1 MARFRRLDVLRL
13 MLDGGLVP
21 VFYHRDPVV
30 AFEVARACAAGGS
43 RLLEL
48 THRGDMA
55 HRVFEV
61 LIERCAAELPDLVLG
76 VGSIGDPHTAA
87 LYLAAGASFV
97 VGPVLNP
104 EVARLANRRK
114 VAYLPGCGSA
124 TEVAQ
129 AEELGCEVVKVF
141 PGDSVGGPGFVK
153 AILGPSPWSLLMP
166 TGGVEATRESVQS
179 WIRAGAAA
187 LGIGSSLISKDILER
202 ADFAALRARV
212 AQVLAWIAEARR
224 GPGQP
229 HATQPRKE

>member
-1 MARFRRLDVLRL
+1 MARFRRLDVLQT
-13 MLDGGLVP
+13 MVSTGLVP
-21 VFYHRDPVV
+21 VFYHPDPGV
-30 AFEVARACAAGGS
+30 AMDVARASSEGGA
-43 RLLEL
+43 RFLEL

-55 HRVFEV
+55 HRVFEELV
-61 LIERCAAELPDLVLG
+61 TRCAAELPDLIVG

-104 EVARLANRRK
+104 DVARLANRRK

-129 AEELGCEVVKVF
+129 AEELGCEIVKVF
-141 PGDSVGGPGFVK
+141 PGDSVGGPAFVK

-166 TGGVEATRESVQS
+166 TGGVDATRDSVQA

-187 LGIGSSLISKDILER
+187 LGIGSSLITKGILETR
-202 ADFAALRARV
+202 DYGALRAKV
-212 AQVLAWIAEARR
+212 SQVLGWIQEARAR
-224 GPGQP
+224 
-229 HATQPRKE
+229 